1 MDGVIMTPST
11 KVGIAGVVLGLILLA
26 VLPWWAA
33 VGIIVIALAIPVG
46 GYMSL
51 DKSQRRRLR
60 AIRARDRG

>member
-1 MDGVIMTPST
+1 MTPSM

-33 VGIIVIALAIPVG
+33 VGIIIIAAAIPVG

-60 AIRARDRG
+60 AIRARRDGN